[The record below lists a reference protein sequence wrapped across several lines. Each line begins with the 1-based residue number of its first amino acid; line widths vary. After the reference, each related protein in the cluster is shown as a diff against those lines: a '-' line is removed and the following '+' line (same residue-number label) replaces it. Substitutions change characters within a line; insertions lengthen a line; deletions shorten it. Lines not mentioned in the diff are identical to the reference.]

1 MEQKDGENGIVDG
14 SYGLGPEPKR
24 ICPGMPFTFTL
35 TYRISG
41 ADLMFYKNGVERKVA
56 TTKEIIDP
64 QFRLN
69 GSEPYLPEVMK
80 THEGKYYWKAPSV
93 DFELN
98 YIRLILKDCSV
109 RQNVVYGEELALN
122 VPADASVLEFTPH
135 LSDQHSV
142 LWRRIHRGGDEEA
155 RGAVKDGRWTAQRMT
170 QADQGRYTLLR
181 ESGGQISSTVVSVEE
196 LQIHAHVADDDVRDH
211 WRTDVNISAREAV
224 VTYFT
229 AFGGEHV
236 LFRDGMETD
245 EGFDIFGNRITLQK
259 STLQKSTFSISK
271 AQPSDA
277 GRYEIHDKNGHLA
290 ISLYLERDPEDEE
303 FYPTSLATPL
313 GISAGVLVGLLC
325 CCWCCCKCCG
335 KCCGHDDG
343 DKTESAAASPDAEQP
358 AHIHDPSEM
367 SGPGDPLHPPS
378 SAPSSGDT
386 NELTASMA
394 YPPNPWENSPPAPDG
409 GGGGDRGAPTAPWAP
424 TDPGPRYQ
432 SRAWGSGQDD
442 FLSSSPLCMDSATD
456 SCTFTSNNL
465 NF

>member
-1 MEQKDGENGIVDG
+1 LQIHAHVADDDVRDHWRTDVNISAREAVVTYFTAFGGEHVLFRDGMETDEGFDIFGNRITLQK
-14 SYGLGPEPKR
+14 STLQKS
-24 ICPGMPFTFTL
+24 TFS
-35 TYRISG
+35 ISKAQPSDAG
-41 ADLMFYKNGVERKVA
+41 RYEIHDKNGHLAISLYLERDPEDEEFYPTSLA
-56 TTKEIIDP
+56 TPLGISAGVLVGLLCCCWCCCKCCGKCCGHDDGDKTESAAASPDAEQPAHIHDP
-64 QFRLN
+64 
-69 GSEPYLPEVMK
+69 SEMSGPGDPLQP
-80 THEGKYYWKAPSV
+80 PS
-93 DFELN
+93 
-98 YIRLILKDCSV
+98 S
-109 RQNVVYGEELALN
+109 LALN

-358 AHIHDPSEM
+358 AHIH
-367 SGPGDPLHPPS
+367 
-378 SAPSSGDT
+378 
-386 NELTASMA
+386 
-394 YPPNPWENSPPAPDG
+394 
-409 GGGGDRGAPTAPWAP
+409 
-424 TDPGPRYQ
+424 
-432 SRAWGSGQDD
+432 
-442 FLSSSPLCMDSATD
+442 
-456 SCTFTSNNL
+456 
-465 NF
+465 